1 MENIVHHLR
10 AKARRLQSR
19 VEQRD
24 PDAVDR
30 VRSLPELATSDDE
43 RLASSIQRRHCL
55 AVIAREL
62 GFDGWPHARSIL
74 TGQATGDFGR
84 LLSPPGAAAH
94 WNIWSA
100 SYEEARAIR
109 AEHGGYLLAYRR
121 HFFIVD
127 RYYLETL
134 GLDPDDTDW
143 DRIGRDWVK
152 PHEPSARA
160 RLYGKLIARRY
171 PDAS

>member
-1 MENIVHHLR
+1 MEDIVHQLR
-10 AKARRLQSR
+10 VNARRLQRR
-19 VEQRD
+19 VEKRGFE
-24 PDAVDR
+24 ALAR
-30 VRSLPELATSDDE
+30 VRSLPEFATSDDE
-43 RLASSIQRRHCL
+43 CLASSIQRRHCL

-74 TGQATGDFGR
+74 TGRTTDDFGR

-100 SYEEARAIR
+100 SYEEACAIR

-121 HFFIVD
+121 HFFIAD
-127 RYYLETL
+127 RYYVEML
-134 GLDPDDTDW
+134 GLDPDDADW

-152 PHEPSARA
+152 PREPPARA
-160 RLYGKLIARRY
+160 RLYGKLIARRL
-171 PDAS
+171 PTEA

>member
-1 MENIVHHLR
+1 MEDIVHHLR
-10 AKARRLQSR
+10 AKARLLQSR

-24 PDAVDR
+24 PEALAR
-30 VRSLPELATSDDE
+30 VRNVPELATSDDE

-62 GFDGWPHARSIL
+62 GFDGWPHARSVL
-74 TGQATGDFGR
+74 SGQSTTDFGR

-100 SYEEARAIR
+100 SYEEAHAIR

-134 GLDPDDTDW
+134 GLDPDDADW
-143 DRIGRDWVK
+143 NRIGRDWVK
-152 PHEPSARA
+152 PREQRARA
-160 RLYGKLIARRY
+160 RLYAKLIALRY
-171 PDAS
+171 SNTT